1 MGGRLEGDSS
11 ITRTARGPIDGVFRA
26 DRAPGHWIR
35 WLDRSPRRKP
45 TSSEPR
51 HRPPAEYP
59 NGEGWHS
66 GSCEWKPRGGRVSE
80 RGSIPARQPER
91 RRPSRR
97 LSYIRRSRSRAPR
110 ETAGSGNQV
119 DGRIRYVVEGQRS
132 TMSAVDPI
140 RPHRSS
146 IGPVVLNMATVLAWV
161 GIPILL
167 LERAGRTS
175 NTDSS
180 NGLGTLI
187 AVAMGIVALVL
198 VIASYVLARGASSF
212 RPVIVNIAVQL
223 IFLVAI
229 PLIVIY
235 PAVSVFVFVPVPAL
249 LWSAFALLSGSTKR
263 P

>member
-1 MGGRLEGDSS
+1 
-11 ITRTARGPIDGVFRA
+11 
-26 DRAPGHWIR
+26 
-35 WLDRSPRRKP
+35 
-45 TSSEPR
+45 
-51 HRPPAEYP
+51 
-59 NGEGWHS
+59 
-66 GSCEWKPRGGRVSE
+66 
-80 RGSIPARQPER
+80 
-91 RRPSRR
+91 
-97 LSYIRRSRSRAPR
+97 
-110 ETAGSGNQV
+110 
-119 DGRIRYVVEGQRS
+119 
-132 TMSAVDPI
+132 
-140 RPHRSS
+140 
-146 IGPVVLNMATVLAWV
+146 MATVLAWV